1 MFLRRSVK
9 DICAAGIECAGTA
22 KQLDTKHRTLYAKKL
37 GCGNTAF
44 NMLKRIGEDKRIPKI
59 IKHLPPSIS
68 TIYQVSHLSNELLK
82 LGIDREIVSPKATRD
97 DIKDFRGTH
106 KPPTKAATPSEP
118 KQHSAK
124 TNKAQESASSSEQK
138 TSDVHDDP
146 DDFLEDEEFLEDEQ
160 QDEPETSEESNTF
173 YQSLVTQWKAKG
185 LRRSTWQTT
194 PENARQKFIKEV
206 LRREPFTPSV

>member
-22 KQLDTKHRTLYAKKL
+22 KQLDTKHRTLYAEKL

-106 KPPTKAATPSEP
+106 KPPTKPATPSEP

-138 TSDVHDDP
+138 TSDVHKDP
-146 DDFLEDEEFLEDEQ
+146 DDFLEDDDDFSEDDQ
-160 QDEPETSEESNTF
+160 EESEASVEADDAYNAVVGEW
-173 YQSLVTQWKAKG
+173 LKRG
-185 LRRSTWQTT
+185 LRRTKWQAL
-194 PENARQKFIKEV
+194 PKKLRKSFIEDV
-206 LRREPFTPSV
+206 LLREPFKAAT